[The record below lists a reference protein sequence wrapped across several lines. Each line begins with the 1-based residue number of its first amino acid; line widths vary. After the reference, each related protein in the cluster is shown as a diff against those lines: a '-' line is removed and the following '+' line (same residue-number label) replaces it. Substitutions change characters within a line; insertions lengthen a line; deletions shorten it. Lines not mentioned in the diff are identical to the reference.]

1 MSGSLFVHL
10 LVALAAALV
19 GGAVALW
26 LRQSIIVGFLIAG
39 LVLSPFTPG
48 IVGPSETIDAVAEV
62 GIVFLMFAVGVQL
75 SLRDLLRVGRLSI
88 AGGLVQVALTMALAG
103 ALALA
108 LGFGVVESLVFGA
121 VIANSSSTVLS
132 KVLLE
137 RGELDTGYARAS
149 LAWSSVQDISTVVLV
164 AAFSALSPAQTGE
177 SQLRLLGEAAV
188 FLFGVVPASL
198 WLLPWVFGRA
208 SVLRSR
214 EVFILLVATVALGM
228 AWTASYLGIS
238 IALGAFLAG
247 VAVGESPTAHRILGD
262 AIPLRD
268 IFSGIFFVS
277 IGMSIDPAFVA
288 ENGGLVAIALLL
300 TVAGKGALSAG
311 VALALGATPRTA
323 ILLGAGL
330 AQSAEFSFLLAHVA
344 RGLELIDATLFGV
357 LLSSAALSILV
368 APQVM
373 GAGARLVPVVQRT
386 RLARRS
392 EGEPQRHE
400 ERPQGHAIVCGHGRV
415 GSVVAGLLDRFGAG
429 VVVIDEE
436 PQIVHELRGR
446 GVRALLGDAAQAP
459 VLEGAGVARARL
471 LVVCVPERM
480 EVRRIVE
487 HAQAANPR
495 LVILARAHSR
505 RERDELYARGVAEVV
520 LGEQELALELGRRS
534 AQVLGLE
541 AAALERELEAMRRGE
556 PESG

>member
-26 LRQSIIVGFLIAG
+26 LRQSVIVGFLIAG

-48 IVGPSETIDAVAEV
+48 FVGPSETIDAVAEI

-75 SLRDLLRVGRLSI
+75 SLRDLLRVGRISI
-88 AGGLVQVALTMALAG
+88 AGGLVQVALTMALG
-103 ALALA
+103 AAVGLA
-108 LGFGVVESLVFGA
+108 LGFGAAESLVFGA
-121 VIANSSSTVLS
+121 VVSNSSSTVLG
-132 KVLLE
+132 KVLGE
-137 RGELDTGYARAS
+137 RGELDTGYARTS

-164 AAFSALSPAQTGE
+164 AAFSALSPAQGGQ
-177 SQLRLLGEAAV
+177 SQLRLLAEAAV

-198 WLLPWVFGRA
+198 WLLPWVFARA
-208 SVLRSR
+208 SVMRSR
-214 EVFILLVATVALGM
+214 EIFILLVATVALGM
-228 AWTASYLGIS
+228 AWTASFLGIS

-277 IGMSIDPAFVA
+277 IGMSIDPSFLA
-288 ENGGLVAIALLL
+288 EHAALVAVTVLL
-300 TVAGKGALSAG
+300 TVVGKGALSAG
-311 VALALGATPRTA
+311 VALALGSTPRTA

-344 RGLELIDATLFGV
+344 RGLGLIDATLFGA
-357 LLSSAALSILV
+357 LLSSAALSILL
-368 APQVM
+368 APRVM
-373 GAGARLVPVVQRT
+373 DAGSRLLPFFQRT

-392 EGEPQRHE
+392 EREPS
-400 ERPQGHAIVCGHGRV
+400 RPSTPDGHAIVCGCGRV
-415 GSVVAGLLDRFGAG
+415 GSVVSGLLGRFGAAL
-429 VVVIDEE
+429 VVIDED
-436 PQIVHELRGR
+436 PQIVQELRRR
-446 GVRALLGDAAQAP
+446 GVHALLGDAAQAP
-459 VLEGAGVARARL
+459 VLDGAGVARARL

-480 EVRRIVE
+480 AVRRIVE
-487 HAQAANPR
+487 HAQAVNPG
-495 LVILARAHSR
+495 LVILARAHSH
-505 RERDELYARGVAEVV
+505 RERNELYARGVAEVV

-541 AAALERELEAMRRGE
+541 SGTLERELEALRRS
-556 PESG
+556 ESAPG